1 MRHQSSSSAMATRDE
16 AAQASDLN
24 GLHCQTGLT
33 AHIGGKGTFGAVSNR
48 QWLRG
53 IASDKR
59 ILAIDRKVAAEI
71 ASAAN
76 NGDIVTISKSLGMS
90 SNDLMRA
97 CDRLRKAGWLYI
109 LPAPKRGLDAFL
121 PLQRKS
127 PGRPAGRH
135 GAER

>member
-1 MRHQSSSSAMATRDE
+1 MRTRRKVSLTSE
-16 AAQASDLN
+16 FKDLDR
-24 GLHCQTGLT
+24 QTGLT
-33 AHIGGKGTFGAVSNR
+33 AHIDSKSEFGALANR